1 MSLRTLEPSSLYG
14 LVDMGSN
21 GIRFSITNL
30 DSSTARCLPTIYTD
44 REGISLYDAQYSR
57 GGSKGPIPPEVID
70 DVVRSLLKFKTVCA
84 DFAVPETNIRIL
96 ATEATR
102 NAVNSE
108 DFRRQIKDA
117 TGWEVDM
124 LPKEAEGKIG
134 AMGVASSFS
143 EVEGLVMDLGGGST
157 QITWMVSRNGTV
169 ETSPRGSISFPY
181 GAAAM
186 TRLLSEISQ
195 SKQNTS
201 GSTSPLNLSLNSLN
215 LFKFKSSPTSSASAS
230 EPSLPNSKED
240 LEQTMIS
247 QFRQAYADLYAD
259 MPETL
264 RYKAKHG
271 GLTLYLSGGGFR
283 GWGYLLMSQHK
294 VSPYPI
300 PIINGFSVRKR
311 EFQQTREISVVAAE
325 ESVFRIS
332 KRRAAQVPAVALLVN
347 VLVEAVPVVS
357 NVRFCQGGVREGFL
371 FDTLSRDIRAQ
382 DPLVAATQQFAGPN
396 AEEIGDM
403 LFNAIPG
410 ENNLDREVPRT
421 IGRALARA
429 VADLMFLGTII
440 GNKESRGMGALCL
453 PITGVLSGAHGL
465 SHSQRAVLSLA
476 LCARWGGDLPPPYDD
491 LERRLKGLLKNQE
504 IWWATYLGRVAA
516 LVGSLYPAG
525 RIGAK
530 RRLKLKAYWADG
542 LGKKGLAQGVVLE
555 VKCLKDDVL
564 TEPAILNPMIDEI
577 EKLGKKKNKAGGEHG
592 FGVPVD
598 IRVERVLSVTSV

>member
-1 MSLRTLEPSSLYG
+1 M
-14 LVDMGSN
+14 
-21 GIRFSITNL
+21 
-30 DSSTARCLPTIYTD
+30 
-44 REGISLYDAQYSR
+44 
-57 GGSKGPIPPEVID
+57 
-70 DVVRSLLKFKTVCA
+70 VRSLLKFKTVCA
-84 DFAVPETNIRIL
+84 DFAVPEMSIRVL

-102 NAVNSE
+102 SAVNSE

-117 TGWEVDM
+117 TGWEVDI
-124 LPKEAEGKIG
+124 LPKEAEGRIG

-143 EVEGLVMDLGGGST
+143 EVEGLVMDLGGKSKGVLSHFCMIYGSQKCTGGST
-157 QITWMVSRNGTV
+157 QITWMLSRNGTV

-186 TRLLSEISQ
+186 TRLLSELSQ
-195 SKQNTS
+195 PKQSTS

-215 LFKFKSSPTSSASAS
+215 LFKFKSSSSSSISTSEQSLPTSR
-230 EPSLPNSKED
+230 ED

-247 QFRQAYADLYAD
+247 QFQQAYTDLYAD

-300 PIINGFSVRKR
+300 PIINGFSAAKR
-311 EFQQTREISVVAAE
+311 EFQQTRQISVVAAE
-325 ESVFRIS
+325 GSVFRIS
-332 KRRAAQVPAVALLVN
+332 KRRAAQVPAVAFLVN
-347 VLVEAVPVVS
+347 VLVEAVPAIS

-371 FDTLSRDIRAQ
+371 FDTLSREIRAQ
-382 DPLVAATQQFAGPN
+382 DPLVAATQQFGGTSAD
-396 AEEIGDM
+396 EIGDM

-410 ENNLDREVPRT
+410 KNNLDREVPGT

-429 VADLMFLGTII
+429 VADLMFLGTVI
-440 GNKESRGMGALCL
+440 GNKESRGVGALCL
-453 PITGVLSGAHGL
+453 PITGALAGAHGVG
-465 SHSQRAVLSLA
+465 HRQRAVLALA

-504 IWWATYLGRVAA
+504 IWWATYLGRVAG
-516 LVGSLYPAG
+516 LIGGVYPAG
-525 RIGAK
+525 QIGAK
-530 RRLKLKAYWADG
+530 RRLTLKAYWADG

-555 VKCLKDDVL
+555 VKCVKDDVL
-564 TEPAILNPMIDEI
+564 TEPATMNPMIDEI
-577 EKLGKKKNKAGGEHG
+577 EKMGRKKHKAGGEHG
-592 FGVPVD
+592 FGVPID
-598 IRVERVLSVTSV
+598 IRIERMFVGDLKVL